1 MRVVPSQT
9 NPVVEGVFQDN
20 ELSAIKYSH
29 GKAAGLGW
37 WIVLAGLGGF
47 FLWASLAPLEKGVPL
62 TGTVISSSS
71 KKAIQHLTGGT
82 VDAILVKEG
91 DKIKKNDIL
100 VRMNRVQQNSNTEMV
115 RGQYLAARISEAR
128 LMAEQDGKGRLVL
141 PAALKDSRTDPRV
154 QASLSVQQQLLTSRQ
169 AGLRQEMV
177 ANQSNIRGLILQGKG
192 LEESLIGKRQ
202 RLVFMEEQLTGLRVL
217 AGEGYVAR
225 NRLLD
230 VEQSF
235 AQGQAALA
243 EDGGNIGRIQQQIA
257 ETEARS
263 AQRRRAYQSEVSDLL
278 SNQKKEADSL
288 EQRLQGLDYELA
300 NSSVTS
306 PVDGTVVGIMVFT
319 QGGVVAPGATL
330 MSIVPSGDELI
341 VEAMIPVHLI
351 DKVRVGMPVEL
362 IFSGIN
368 QAVTPRVPAIAT
380 QISADRFI
388 EERSGAP
395 FYKMKVKVV
404 PEGLNKVASLEIK
417 PGMNVDLFVQTGA
430 RTLMNY
436 LLKPL
441 YDHLTMSMSET

>member
-1 MRVVPSQT
+1 M
-9 NPVVEGVFQDN
+9 
-20 ELSAIKYSH
+20 
-29 GKAAGLGW
+29 
-37 WIVLAGLGGF
+37 
-47 FLWASLAPLEKGVPL
+47 
-62 TGTVISSSS
+62 
-71 KKAIQHLTGGT
+71 
-82 VDAILVKEG
+82 
-91 DKIKKNDIL
+91 
-100 VRMNRVQQNSNTEMV
+100 
-115 RGQYLAARISEAR
+115 
-128 LMAEQDGKGRLVL
+128 
-141 PAALKDSRTDPRV
+141 
-154 QASLSVQQQLLTSRQ
+154 
-169 AGLRQEMV
+169 
-177 ANQSNIRGLILQGKG
+177 
-192 LEESLIGKRQ
+192 
-202 RLVFMEEQLTGLRVL
+202 
-217 AGEGYVAR
+217 
-225 NRLLD
+225 
-230 VEQSF
+230 
-235 AQGQAALA
+235 
-243 EDGGNIGRIQQQIA
+243 
-257 ETEARS
+257 
-263 AQRRRAYQSEVSDLL
+263 

>member
-217 AGEGYVAR
+217 AGRATWPVIVCWMWSRALLRG
-225 NRLLD
+225 RLRWRKTG
-230 VEQSF
+230 EHWPHP
-235 AQGQAALA
+235 A
-243 EDGGNIGRIQQQIA
+243 
-257 ETEARS
+257 
-263 AQRRRAYQSEVSDLL
+263 
-278 SNQKKEADSL
+278 ADSGNGST
-288 EQRLQGLDYELA
+288 QCSATPGV
-300 NSSVTS
+300 SVGGKRS
-306 PVDGTVVGIMVFT
+306 VV
-319 QGGVVAPGATL
+319 
-330 MSIVPSGDELI
+330 E
-341 VEAMIPVHLI
+341 
-351 DKVRVGMPVEL
+351 
-362 IFSGIN
+362 
-368 QAVTPRVPAIAT
+368 
-380 QISADRFI
+380 
-388 EERSGAP
+388 
-395 FYKMKVKVV
+395 
-404 PEGLNKVASLEIK
+404 
-417 PGMNVDLFVQTGA
+417 
-430 RTLMNY
+430 
-436 LLKPL
+436 
-441 YDHLTMSMSET
+441 SEKGS